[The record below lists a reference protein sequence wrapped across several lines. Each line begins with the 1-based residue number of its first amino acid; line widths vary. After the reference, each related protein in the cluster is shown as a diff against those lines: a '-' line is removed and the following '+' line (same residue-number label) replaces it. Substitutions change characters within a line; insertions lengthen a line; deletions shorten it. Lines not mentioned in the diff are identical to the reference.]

1 MVKDEESQIEALKNA
16 VAQARRSEQ
25 RLLAQYAVTSI
36 LAEAPTLKDAAQEI
50 LRVIGVNLHWELGL
64 FWSVEEVAE
73 TLRFVDLWHTP
84 SVNAA
89 EFIHD
94 SRDHTFPRGV
104 GLAGRV
110 WAEGK
115 SIWIPDIGADPT
127 FRRAEPAA
135 KLGLHGAV
143 AFPVCKG
150 QRIYG
155 ILEFF
160 SHEVREPNQE
170 VLAMVTDIGIKVGQ
184 FVDRE
189 QSTEALRE
197 AEALAE
203 VARLVGDIG
212 HDIKNLLMP
221 IQTGASLLKQ
231 ELDECYG
238 SLPNNVVGKMKASRD
253 MANGILD
260 MIGRGSR
267 RIHDRVKEIGDS
279 IKGLTQPPQ
288 FAPCLIAEVVVN
300 VYETLQILAHEREVS
315 LLVDGLDSL
324 PPIQADGSRLFNALY
339 NLVNNAIPEVP
350 PGGSVTIRGRVDP
363 AGQTVS
369 LSVVDTG
376 KGMPSDVRDS
386 LFTYQALSR
395 KTGGTGLGTKIVKD
409 VVEAHG
415 GYIIVESE
423 PGLGT
428 SFHITLPV
436 GAPPISLYDQ
446 SLATPPQL
454 SLEE

>member
-1 MVKDEESQIEALKNA
+1 MLNDEESQIVALKNA

-25 RLLAQYAVTSI
+25 HLLAQYAVTSI
-36 LAEAPTLKDAAQEI
+36 LAEAPTLKDAAQPI
-50 LRVIGVNLHWELGL
+50 LRAIGESLHWELGL
-64 FWSVEEVAE
+64 FYRVEEAAE
-73 TLRFVDLWHTP
+73 ALRFVGLWHTP
-84 SVNAA
+84 SVDAA
-89 EFIHD
+89 EFICD
-94 SRDHTFPRGV
+94 SRNHTFPRGV

-110 WAEGK
+110 WDAGK
-115 SIWIPDIGADPT
+115 PIWIPDIAADPT
-127 FRRAEPAA
+127 FRRAVPAA
-135 KLGLHGAV
+135 KLGVHGAV

-160 SHEVREPNQE
+160 SHEVREPDQE
-170 VLAMVTDIGIKVGQ
+170 VLAMMTDIGIKVGQ

-189 QSTEALRE
+189 QTKEALHE

-221 IQTGASLLKQ
+221 IQTGASLLKE

-238 SLPNNVVGKMKASRD
+238 RLPDDLAGKIKASRD
-253 MANGILD
+253 MANGILA

-279 IKGLTQPPQ
+279 VKGLTQPPH
-288 FAPCLIAEVVVN
+288 FAPCLIPEVVAN
-300 VYETLQILAHEREVS
+300 VYETLHILAHERDVA

-324 PPIQADGSRLFNALY
+324 PLIQADESRLFNALY

-350 PGGSVTIRGRVDP
+350 SGGSVTIRGRTAP

-376 KGMPSDVRDS
+376 KGMPPEVRDS
-386 LFTYQALSR
+386 LFTYHALSR

-415 GYIIVESE
+415 GHITVESE
-423 PGLGT
+423 PGLGA

-436 GAPPISLYDQ
+436 GAPPTSLSDQ
-446 SLATPPQL
+446 SLATSPPL
-454 SLEE
+454 SLEA